1 MSTWPARRHNFASS
15 LHDCGTADTH
25 SPNETTRLAIIY
37 RATRQNYPFAE
48 GALCLWHHR
57 YRRVYHYHSAAKRYS
72 GDLLRSHLRRD
83 TSGRNWTCSK
93 SGKLLQVYRV
103 HVYGTRKSVP
113 YHNIS
118 STARLQQCL
127 LDGHDVFPIRDRAL
141 VPSVPVVL
149 VSEVNEWAAYSSR
162 QSTHYWS
169 SRSSN
174 AE

>member
-1 MSTWPARRHNFASS
+1 MPRDRITPLLKEPCA
-15 LHDCGTADTH
+15 CGTIDIDEST
-25 SPNETTRLAIIY
+25 II
-37 RATRQNYPFAE
+37 TLQQ
-48 GALCLWHHR
+48 GDI
-57 YRRVYHYHSAAKRYS
+57 
-72 GDLLRSHLRRD
+72 DLLRSHLRRD

-149 VSEVNEWAAYSSR
+149 VSEVNEWAAYRSR